1 MKAKKTIRFNPFKEL
16 RLTWFEAFIL
26 KVSLL
31 SVGILIGANWPDI
44 ILDWATPLLIVA
56 IVTSVYAIIIWWKEK
71 Y

>member
-1 MKAKKTIRFNPFKEL
+1 MKAKKTIKFNPFKEL

-26 KVSLL
+26 KISLL

-44 ILDWATPLLIVA
+44 ILDWATPLLVIA
-56 IVTSVYAIIIWWKEK
+56 IVTSVYAIIIWLKEK